1 MVQFIPLVIVPQI
14 FFTGLFPMDGM
25 ADWLINIGRIMPL
38 YYASDAITEVMYK
51 GYGLQDTWIDLS
63 VLIAFAFIFILLN
76 IWSLKKY
83 RTL

>member
-25 ADWLINIGRIMPL
+25 ADWLIK
-38 YYASDAITEVMYK
+38 YYASDAITGVMYK
-51 GYGLQDTWIDLS
+51 GYDLQDIWSDLS